1 MQSILEQ
8 TIAIFEWHRVSS
20 ALRCKTEARQYS
32 LDNPA
37 IVSNACKTLVSK
49 LRVNE
54 SDAIAYARSL
64 DDDLRCCVINN
75 LVGDISSKLIAE
87 MGLEYS

>member
-8 TIAIFEWHRVSS
+8 TIALFGWHCVSS
-20 ALRCKTEARQYS
+20 ALQRKTDARQYS
-32 LDNPA
+32 LDRA
-37 IVSNACKTLVSK
+37 ATVSQTCKTLVGK

-54 SDAIAYARSL
+54 LEAIAYAQSL

-75 LVGDISSKLIAE
+75 LIGDISSKLIAE
-87 MGLEYS
+87 IGLEIC

>member
-8 TIAIFEWHRVSS
+8 TISLFGWHCVSS
-20 ALRCKTEARQYS
+20 ALQCKTEARQYS
-32 LDNPA
+32 LDHPVT
-37 IVSNACKTLVSK
+37 VSNVCKTLVSK

-54 SDAIAYARSL
+54 LDAIAYTQSL

-75 LVGDISSKLIAE
+75 LVSDISSKLIAE
-87 MGLEYS
+87 MGLEYR